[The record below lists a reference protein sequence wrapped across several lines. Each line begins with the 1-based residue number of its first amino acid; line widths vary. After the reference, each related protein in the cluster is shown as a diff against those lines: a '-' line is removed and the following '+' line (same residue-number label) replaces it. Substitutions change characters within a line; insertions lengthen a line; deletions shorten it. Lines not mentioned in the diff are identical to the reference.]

1 MSRGWISLY
10 RKTLDNPILKT
21 SRKFSTFEGWIWLLL
36 NVNHKERKVV
46 MGTSIYKCK
55 KGMMITSQKKL
66 CKIFGWGN
74 SRLRTFLLLLQKDE
88 MIVVKTNQKLTQ
100 ISLLNYDTYQDSKSL
115 PTHKQITTKPL
126 PNTNNNDNNVN
137 NDNKDIREKKFNDN
151 VKLIFDEKH
160 KELGY
165 KVMEDFCNYWT
176 ESNSGP
182 NSKLRFEK
190 QGTFA
195 ISRRLN
201 TWINNSKDWNKEQKE
216 SDLNEYKLDT
226 TGNARIG
233 YCAACGSSDFYDK
246 FKIMMEDSRCCN
258 DKLVPKRVK

>member
-151 VKLIFDEKH
+151 VKLIFD
-160 KELGY
+160 
-165 KVMEDFCNYWT
+165 
-176 ESNSGP
+176 
-182 NSKLRFEK
+182 
-190 QGTFA
+190 
-195 ISRRLN
+195 
-201 TWINNSKDWNKEQKE
+201 
-216 SDLNEYKLDT
+216 
-226 TGNARIG
+226 
-233 YCAACGSSDFYDK
+233 
-246 FKIMMEDSRCCN
+246 
-258 DKLVPKRVK
+258 